1 MTPAEQMARNVSANK
16 IVAQRK
22 FPYEIWINVE
32 NIKLNHAEMPK
43 NSAGIIVAVSRL
55 PINLQEELDFIKEIK
70 SAIVLMKHG
79 ASITLI
85 PRLKRPDGKGFLPG
99 PDAIVNGLFF
109 EFKEV
114 IGTVD
119 KIGARFNESR
129 KQSNNVYIR
138 ISNPNITKQHAMKY
152 MSKLL
157 NGRDYNSGYHGNI
170 VFTFGTGEDEQTFF
184 FKITDFKK

>member
-1 MTPAEQMARNVSANK
+1 MTPAEYLARNAAANEAIALK
-16 IVAQRK
+16 E
-22 FPYEIWINVE
+22 FPNDTWIKVE

-43 NSAGIIVAVSRL
+43 NADGIIVAMSRL
-55 PINLQEELDFIKEIK
+55 PINQQEELDFIKEIK
-70 SAIVLMKHG
+70 SAVILKKHG
-79 ASITLI
+79 ASVTLI
-85 PRLKRPDGKGFLPG
+85 PRIKRSDGKGFMPG

-114 IGTVD
+114 VGTVD

-138 ISNPNITKQHAMKY
+138 ISNPNITKQRTMKY

-157 NGRDYNSGYHGNI
+157 NGRDYNGGYHGNI
-170 VFTFGTGEDEQTFF
+170 VFTFGTGEEQQTFF
-184 FKITDFKK
+184 FRIIDFKR